1 VKNLRTGLDVI
12 KKVFTESP
20 EMCLD
25 VIMGNP
31 RTEKMLDI
39 DREAPDDIR
48 AKIKPGERT
57 KSLETIEKA
66 VKKIYGSK
74 DQ

>member
-1 VKNLRTGLDVI
+1 VKSLRTGLDVI

-39 DREAPDDIR
+39 YREAPDDIC
-48 AKIKPGERT
+48 AKIKSAERT
-57 KSLETIEKA
+57 KSLETIKR
-66 VKKIYGSK
+66 
-74 DQ
+74 Q